1 MKYRRVVS
9 IALCLAAFA
18 AGASSQVPAHDTPTR
33 PPAASTRL
41 GVRSDSLRLDALQ
54 DTAVMRDPRGRELA
68 LLIEQSRLRQRN
80 LTAERRPTLTVEGQ
94 AQYQSDVAQIPITLP
109 GGISVPNPPHDTYD
123 AHLAAGQKLYDPSI
137 GPRRAVEDA
146 QLAES
151 GARLR
156 AELYPLRQNVNDAFF
171 AALQAQSQI
180 SELELAITDLEAQ
193 HRVAAAR
200 VREGT
205 ALPSEEKALRAE
217 TLRRRQSLAEAW
229 ASLRAALAILS
240 DLTGKSYDSTTLLA
254 ATDLTARVAAAR
266 DSLSM
271 LRSRPEYE
279 QFARSRALLEQQE
292 KARKAQDLPRV
303 SAFGRAGYGRPGL
316 NPLSTGFD
324 SYWLTGVQLQWS
336 PWTWGTGSRDRQIL
350 ALQRQIISAEE
361 QQFTD
366 NLRRGTEQDLATIDR
381 LATSVRDD
389 DEIVALRESILA
401 ETRARFNEGVVTSA
415 DYVDRQTDVLSART
429 ARALHRVELAQ
440 ARARFLN
447 TLGIEAR

>member
-1 MKYRRVVS
+1 
-9 IALCLAAFA
+9 
-18 AGASSQVPAHDTPTR
+18 
-33 PPAASTRL
+33 
-41 GVRSDSLRLDALQ
+41 
-54 DTAVMRDPRGRELA
+54 MRDPRGRELA
-68 LLIEQSRLRQRN
+68 LLLQQSRLRQQN
-80 LTAERRPTLTVEGQ
+80 LGAERRPSLAIEGQ

-109 GGISVPNPPHDTYD
+109 GGISIPTPPHDTYD
-123 AHLAAGQKLYDPSI
+123 AHLAAGQTLYDPST
-137 GPRRAVEDA
+137 GPRRTVEDA

-151 GARLR
+151 QARLR
-156 AELYPLRQNVNDAFF
+156 AELYPLRQNVSDAFF

-180 SELELAITDLEAQ
+180 AELQLTITDLEAQ

-200 VREGT
+200 VHEGT

-217 TLRRRQSLAEAW
+217 ILRRRQSLAEAG
-229 ASLRAALAILS
+229 ASRRAALAILT
-240 DLTGKSYDSTTLLA
+240 DLTGTSYDSTAILGS
-254 ATDLTARVAAAR
+254 TDLVGQVSRAR
-266 DSLSM
+266 DSLSI
-271 LRSRPEYE
+271 LRARPEYE

-292 KARKAQDLPRV
+292 RARKAKDLPRV

-316 NPLSTGFD
+316 NPLSTKFD

-336 PWTWGTGSRDRQIL
+336 PWTWGAGNRDREIL

-366 NLRRGTEQDLATIDR
+366 NLRRGVEQDLATIDR
-381 LATSVRDD
+381 LAASVGDD
-389 DEIVALRESILA
+389 DEIVTLRESILT

>member
-1 MKYRRVVS
+1 MTHRLVVL
-9 IALCLAAFA
+9 IAICLFA
-18 AGASSQVPAHDTPTR
+18 PVARARSQVPAPDPLR
-33 PPAASTRL
+33 PPVADSLPRA
-41 GVRSDSLRLDALQ
+41 VMPDSLRLGTLQ

-68 LLIEQSRLRQRN
+68 LLMAQSRLRQQN
-80 LTAERRPTLTVEGQ
+80 LAAERRPTLALEGQ
-94 AQYQSDVAQIPITLP
+94 AQYQSDVARIPITLP
-109 GGISVPNPPHDTYD
+109 GGISVPTPPHDTYD
-123 AHLAAGQKLYDPSI
+123 AHLAAGQTLYDPSI
-137 GPRRAVEDA
+137 APRRAVEDA

-151 GARLR
+151 QARLR
-156 AELYPLRQNVNDAFF
+156 AELYPLRQNVSDAFF
-171 AALQAQSQI
+171 ATLQAQSQI
-180 SELELAITDLEAQ
+180 AELALTITDLEAQ

-200 VREGT
+200 VREGA

-217 TLRRRQSLAEAW
+217 TLRRRQSLAEAG
-229 ASLRAALAILS
+229 ASRRAALAILA
-240 DLTGKSYDSTTLLA
+240 DLTGKSYDSTTILGS
-254 ATDLTARVAAAR
+254 TDLSAQVARAR
-266 DSLSM
+266 DSLPV

-279 QFARSRALLEQQE
+279 QFARSRALLDQQE
-292 KARKAQDLPRV
+292 RARNAQDLPRI

-316 NPLSTGFD
+316 NPLSTKFD

-336 PWTWGTGSRDRQIL
+336 PWTWGTGSRDREIL
-350 ALQRQIISAEE
+350 ALQRQIVTAEE

-381 LATSVRDD
+381 LETSVRDD
-389 DEIVALRESILA
+389 DEIVALRESILS

>member
-1 MKYRRVVS
+1 MMHRHVVL
-9 IALCLAAFA
+9 IAFGLLTPAVRAHSQIPAPDPLRPTAA
-18 AGASSQVPAHDTPTR
+18 
-33 PPAASTRL
+33 
-41 GVRSDSLRLDALQ
+41 DSLRLGALQ
-54 DTAVMRDPRGRELA
+54 DTALMRDPRGRELA
-68 LLIEQSRLRQRN
+68 LLTAQSRLRQQN
-80 LTAERRPTLTVEGQ
+80 LTAERRPTLALEGQ
-94 AQYQSDVAQIPITLP
+94 AQYQSDVARIPIALP
-109 GGISVPNPPHDTYD
+109 GGIAVPTPPHDTYD
-123 AHLAAGQKLYDPSI
+123 AHLAAGQTLYDPGI
-137 GPRRAVEDA
+137 APRRAVEDA

-151 GARLR
+151 QARLR
-156 AELYPLRQNVNDAFF
+156 AELYPLRQNVSDAFF
-171 AALQAQSQI
+171 AALQAQSQ
-180 SELELAITDLEAQ
+180 LAELALTITDLEAQ

-205 ALPSEEKALRAE
+205 ALQSEEKALRAE
-217 TLRRRQSLAEAW
+217 MLRRRQSLDEAG
-229 ASLRAALAILS
+229 ASRRAALAILT
-240 DLTGKSYDSTTLLA
+240 DLTGKSYDSTTILGS
-254 ATDLTARVAAAR
+254 TDLAVQVSHAR
-266 DSLSM
+266 DSLSV

-292 KARKAQDLPRV
+292 RARKAQDLPRV

-316 NPLSTGFD
+316 NPLSTKFD

-336 PWTWGTGSRDRQIL
+336 PWTWGAASRDREIL
-350 ALQRQIISAEE
+350 ALQRQIVTAEE

-381 LATSVRDD
+381 LETSVRDD
-389 DEIVALRESILA
+389 DEIVALRESILS

-440 ARARFLN
+440 ARARLLN

>member
-1 MKYRRVVS
+1 MTYRLVILV
-9 IALCLAAFA
+9 ALFLLTLGVRAH
-18 AGASSQVPAHDTPTR
+18 SQVPAPDTLR
-33 PPAASTRL
+33 PIAADSARPGT
-41 GVRSDSLRLDALQ
+41 RSDSLRLGSLQ

-68 LLIEQSRLRQRN
+68 LLVEQSRLRQQN
-80 LTAERRPTLTVEGQ
+80 LTAERRPTLALEGQ
-94 AQYQSDVAQIPITLP
+94 AQYQSDVARIPITLP
-109 GGISVPNPPHDTYD
+109 GGISPPTPPHDTYD
-123 AHLAAGQKLYDPSI
+123 AHLAAGQTLYDPGI
-137 GPRRAVEDA
+137 APRRAVEDA
-146 QLAES
+146 RLAES
-151 GARLR
+151 QARLR
-156 AELYPLRQNVNDAFF
+156 AELYPLRQNVSDAFF

-180 SELELAITDLEAQ
+180 AELALTITDLEAQ

-217 TLRRRQSLAEAW
+217 TLRRRQSLAEAG
-229 ASLRAALAILS
+229 ASRRAALAILA
-240 DLTGKSYDSTTLLA
+240 DLTGKSYDTTTILGS
-254 ATDLTARVAAAR
+254 TDLAVQVAHAR
-266 DSLSM
+266 DSLSI

-279 QFARSRALLEQQE
+279 QFARSRAVLEQQE
-292 KARKAQDLPRV
+292 RARKAQDLPRV

-316 NPLSTGFD
+316 NPLSTKFD
-324 SYWLTGVQLQWS
+324 SYWLTGLQLQWS
-336 PWTWGTGSRDRQIL
+336 PWTWGMGSRDREIL

-361 QQFTD
+361 QQFTE

-381 LATSVRDD
+381 LETSVRDD
-389 DEIVALRESILA
+389 DEIVALRESILS

-447 TLGIEAR
+447 TLGVEAR

>member
-1 MKYRRVVS
+1 MTYRRVVP
-9 IALCLAAFA
+9 IAICLLAPAARLH
-18 AGASSQVPAHDTPTR
+18 SQVPAPDTMR
-33 PPAASTRL
+33 PSASDSPQPGAPA
-41 GVRSDSLRLDALQ
+41 DSLRLSALQ

-68 LLIEQSRLRQRN
+68 LLVQQSRLRQQN
-80 LTAERRPTLTVEGQ
+80 LTAERRPTLAIQGQ
-94 AQYQSDVAQIPITLP
+94 AQYQSDVARIPITLP
-109 GGISVPNPPHDTYD
+109 GGISPPTPPHDTYD
-123 AHLAAGQKLYDPSI
+123 AHLAAGQTLYDPGI

-146 QLAES
+146 QLAAS
-151 GARLR
+151 QARLR
-156 AELYPLRQNVNDAFF
+156 AELYPLRQNVSDAFF

-180 SELELAITDLEAQ
+180 AELELTITDLEAQ

-200 VREGT
+200 VHEGT

-217 TLRRRQSLAEAW
+217 ILRRRQSLAEAK
-229 ASLRAALAILS
+229 ANRGAALAILT
-240 DLTGKSYDSTTLLA
+240 DLTGKSYDSTTILGS
-254 ATDLTARVAAAR
+254 TDLGAQVARTR
-266 DSLSM
+266 DSLSI
-271 LRSRPEYE
+271 LRARPEYE
-279 QFARSRALLEQQE
+279 QFARSRALLAQQE
-292 KARKAQDLPRV
+292 RARKAQDLPRV

-316 NPLSTGFD
+316 NPLSTKFD

-336 PWTWGTGSRDRQIL
+336 PWTWGTGSRDREIL

-366 NLRRGTEQDLATIDR
+366 NLRRGVEQDLATMDR
-381 LATSVRDD
+381 LAASVRDD

-401 ETRARFNEGVVTSA
+401 ETRVRFNEGVVTSA

-429 ARALHRVELAQ
+429 TRALHRVELAQ